1 LQALEALLGIKV
13 QNKTIHIVFQILNF
27 LSNPILSAV
36 YELSSDEKLLL
47 LFLSK
52 HKGVKGIYPSVL
64 TLAKE
69 LQRSDSAIR
78 RSLRR
83 LQSKNLIKILH
94 IPGKSSLYQ
103 LFIPS
108 VDLSTTLGVDASTEQ
123 NLDDQPLASTLGQSM
138 RGRQDTPSV
147 DARQSIK
154 RNNTK
159 LNKTERSARKKAA
172 LPLSDDFEPTR
183 ETVQEAK
190 RVGLTYDEANYEL
203 EKFFN
208 YYLENEE
215 EKTDWQLVLQ
225 NWFIRAGDY
234 KRKNGAITVN
244 AQEVRSTVP
253 WFNPERDAP
262 RDSQPVNSFMDQ
274 VRERLSTQG
283 GKPNGIGHG
292 KEGEIPKD

>member
-1 LQALEALLGIKV
+1 
-13 QNKTIHIVFQILNF
+13 
-27 LSNPILSAV
+27 
-36 YELSSDEKLLL
+36 
-47 LFLSK
+47 
-52 HKGVKGIYPSVL
+52 
-64 TLAKE
+64 
-69 LQRSDSAIR
+69 
-78 RSLRR
+78 
-83 LQSKNLIKILH
+83 
-94 IPGKSSLYQ
+94 
-103 LFIPS
+103 
-108 VDLSTTLGVDASTEQ
+108 
-123 NLDDQPLASTLGQSM
+123 
-138 RGRQDTPSV
+138 V